1 VKVAEEVGV
10 SESVVRRVVGKV
22 DRETKRQ
29 KQEDIARQI
38 DGEALSWPEKVARWK
53 EQTGR
58 SETTF
63 WRALKR
69 CSRSESKRRP

>member
-1 VKVAEEVGV
+1 VKVAEQAGV

-22 DRETKRQ
+22 DREARQ
-29 KQEDIARQI
+29 REQEETARQI
-38 DGEALSWPEKVARWK
+38 DCEALSWPEMVARWK
-53 EQTGR
+53 EQTGQ

-69 CSRSESKRRP
+69 WCPSGKPA